1 MASLNKVQIIGNL
14 GRDPEVK
21 NFANGKKA
29 EFTVAVTEKWKDR
42 SGADQQITEWFNVV
56 FWGKQAE
63 ICEQYLRKGA
73 SVYVEGK
80 LRTRSWD
87 DQNGQ
92 KHYRTELQ
100 GDLFQML
107 GSRTSGSGNPSY
119 QGESYP
125 SRQSPPASD
134 SHFAPTQN
142 YASAAPVQGM
152 AEDDDLPF

>member
-29 EFTVAVTEKWKDR
+29 DFTVAVTEKWKDR
-42 SGADQQITEWFNVV
+42 SGADQQVTEWFNVV

-63 ICEQYLRKGA
+63 ICEQYLRKGS
-73 SVYVEGK
+73 SVYIEGK

-100 GDLFQML
+100 GDSFQML
-107 GSRTSGSGNPSY
+107 GSR
-119 QGESYP
+119 QGGGGGYGE
-125 SRQSPPASD
+125 QSFQRSAPAAEQ
-134 SHFAPTQN
+134 HFAPSQN
-142 YASAAPVQGM
+142 YSAAPVQG
-152 AEDDDLPF
+152 APEEDDLPF